1 VGEGSAGRIFA
12 RPEGGRYIRR
22 LARAPRISQE
32 HDLPEEANSMN
43 IVAADPHARVLSE
56 DELLKLLA
64 EPIVMHLGMVDEKGW
79 PVVNPV
85 WHVFENGVFHLAIG
99 KTSHKAKV
107 LRANRRAYF
116 TVDQGGAPGSARGV
130 RGRANVRIVDG
141 DADRAVDLCHK
152 ELIKYTGTDKG
163 GYAEEMLG
171 WARGGEM
178 SIVLTPSQF
187 RAFAY

>member
-1 VGEGSAGRIFA
+1 
-12 RPEGGRYIRR
+12 
-22 LARAPRISQE
+22 
-32 HDLPEEANSMN
+32 MN

-56 DELLKLLA
+56 DEVVTLLA

-85 WHVFENGVFHLAIG
+85 WHVFENGVFHIAVG

-107 LRANRRAYF
+107 LRTNRRAYF
-116 TVDQGGAPGSARGV
+116 TVDRGGAPGSTRGV
-130 RGRANVRIVDG
+130 RGRASVQIVDG
-141 DADRAVDLCHK
+141 DVDRAVDVCRK

-163 GYAEEMLG
+163 TYAEEMLA
-171 WARGGEM
+171 WARDGDTV
-178 SIVLTPSQF
+178 IVELTPSQF

>member
-1 VGEGSAGRIFA
+1 
-12 RPEGGRYIRR
+12 
-22 LARAPRISQE
+22 
-32 HDLPEEANSMN
+32 MN

-56 DELLKLLA
+56 DEVLTLLG

-85 WHVFENGVFHLAIG
+85 WHVFADGVFRLAIG

-116 TVDQGGAPGSARGV
+116 SVDRGAAPGSARGV
-130 RGRANVRIVDG
+130 RGRASVQIVDG
-141 DADRAVDLCHK
+141 DVDRAVDVCRK

-163 GYAEEMLG
+163 ANAEEMLG
-171 WARGGEM
+171 WARSGDM
-178 SIVLTPSQF
+178 SIVELTPTQF
-187 RAFAY
+187 RAFSY